1 MLQMTLYR
9 GEEKKKMEQRRFKA
23 ERRQPFEPVMIHR
36 TIRSDRGPGRSI
48 FFSHGMVLH
57 LKWTVEV
64 DGLRVSWS
72 DRTVQFGFK
81 NLAVRVSGSCL

>member
-1 MLQMTLYR
+1 MLQTTLYR

-36 TIRSDRGPGRSI
+36 TIWSDRGPGRSI

-57 LKWTVEV
+57 LKWTMKVN
-64 DGLRVSWS
+64 GSRVSRS
-72 DRTVQFGFK
+72 DHMVQSRFN
-81 NLAVRVSGSCL
+81 NLDKR

>member
-1 MLQMTLYR
+1 MLQTTLYR

-36 TIRSDRGPGRSI
+36 TRRSDRGPSRSI

-57 LKWTVEV
+57 LKWTMKVN
-64 DGLRVSWS
+64 GSRVSRS
-72 DRTVQFGFK
+72 DHMVRSGFN
-81 NLAVRVSGSCL
+81 NLDKR